1 MDLECTFDMTN
12 AHHYPQQVSLRDG
25 RVVTLRPF
33 EAGDANALFE
43 FFQRLPEDT
52 RRFAW
57 DRVDR
62 KATVD
67 QWAAAIDFDKVL
79 PLLAFDGSRVV
90 ADATLHR
97 RETGPLRLVGRIKWL
112 IDPDYRKDGLGLI
125 LVNRLIDTAER
136 NGLRHL
142 TCMLISDLEA
152 DAVETLSDLGFASY
166 SIPEYG
172 TDPDGGSHDMTKL
185 VYKL

>member
-1 MDLECTFDMTN
+1 M
-12 AHHYPQQVSLRDG
+12 HHQYPQQASLRDG
-25 RVVTLRPF
+25 RIVTLRPF
-33 EAGDANALFE
+33 AASDADALFD

-57 DRVDR
+57 DRVDLR
-62 KATVD
+62 STVEL
-67 QWAAAIDFDKVL
+67 WASNIDYGKVF
-79 PLLAFDGSRVV
+79 PLLALDGSQII

-112 IDPDYRKDGLGLI
+112 IDPDYRKDGLGSI
-125 LVNRLIDTAER
+125 LVNRLIETGER

-152 DAVETLSDLGFASY
+152 DAVETLNNLGFVSY
-166 SIPEYG
+166 PFHEYG
-172 TDPDGGSHDMTKL
+172 TDPDGGTHDMTKL
-185 VYKL
+185 VYRV